1 MEILMELFKG
11 AAIAAA
17 TIILGVIVFKAVQKI
32 LE

>member
-11 AAIAAA
+11 AAIAA
-17 TIILGVIVFKAVQKI
+17 TIVILGVIVFKAVQKI

>member
-11 AAIAAA
+11 ATITAAIV
-17 TIILGVIVFKAVQKI
+17 IFGVIVFTVVKKI